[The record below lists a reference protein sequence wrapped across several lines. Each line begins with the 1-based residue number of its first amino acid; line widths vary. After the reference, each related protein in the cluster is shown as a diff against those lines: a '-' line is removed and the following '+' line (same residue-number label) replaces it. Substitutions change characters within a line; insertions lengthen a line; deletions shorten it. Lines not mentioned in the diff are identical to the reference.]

1 MSNAQKIREI
11 LQNRQK
17 AAQVGKKEDLSA
29 ITVKVSEVKSGE
41 EQKAKTDA
49 LNQHSPQQTDKTS
62 LKSSDQQSAH
72 LSNQKSTQK
81 NTHPNNRN
89 IAMDNSINKDVAENK
104 SEKLTEQ
111 NSSNTR
117 ETSSAEQNLLE
128 KNSTYSVENSSNYLS
143 KTNSADTSDTTE
155 NAQSTNNTKKSQSL
169 GKIEAPT
176 DIEDNKNK
184 SHIASDLS
192 MEEDVDPRF
201 TEKDRKPLI
210 RKMKAPDKTALDI
223 KKEIVPEKKRKR
235 VSGVSM
241 DNIIVSIKSLSAMLK
256 ASLPLAEA
264 VKILAEQSTDANLRS
279 IFYTVI
285 EDIHNGS
292 NLYESLSTFPKV
304 FNPMVISVIETGEKG
319 GILEKNLIF
328 LADFLKKEHELSKKI
343 KGALMYPMIILGL
356 AVVEFVGMI
365 FFILPKLESL
375 FTSFPNVPAFTKS
388 LISAAGF
395 IRLNWIYIL
404 AGIVVVIFV
413 LLQILKTKKGKRLL
427 DWLAIKVP
435 VIKKLTVANVL
446 ATFSR
451 TIGLLLGSGIHI
463 SKALK
468 IATTTV
474 HNGIYSDI
482 IMEIYNDAKEGQ
494 NISATLKQ
502 YYAYF
507 PISFIKLIEVGE
519 VSGTLEDNLLYLNEH
534 YSQQVDEISDNFA
547 TFIEPIL
554 LILIGVVIGLL
565 TITMITPLYQFV
577 SSINS

>member
-11 LQNRQK
+11 LQNRQNANQPQK
-17 AAQVGKKEDLSA
+17 NNFDTDQTNKNNSIDDNITEDISNKPTQNPSSANNDSISSSVRVENVTKIDEKLEVVKIESDRNTAEVDKNKNIDKKS
-29 ITVKVSEVKSGE
+29 I
-41 EQKAKTDA
+41 
-49 LNQHSPQQTDKTS
+49 
-62 LKSSDQQSAH
+62 SSDTQQSDK
-72 LSNQKSTQK
+72 NDST
-81 NTHPNNRN
+81 NT
-89 IAMDNSINKDVAENK
+89 DENK
-104 SEKLTEQ
+104 H
-111 NSSNTR
+111 
-117 ETSSAEQNLLE
+117 
-128 KNSTYSVENSSNYLS
+128 
-143 KTNSADTSDTTE
+143 
-155 NAQSTNNTKKSQSL
+155 
-169 GKIEAPT
+169 
-176 DIEDNKNK
+176 K
-184 SHIASDLS
+184 SHIATDLS
-192 MEEDVDPRF
+192 MEDDIDPRASQ
-201 TEKDRKPLI
+201 KDRKPLI
-210 RKMKAPDKTALDI
+210 PKMKAPDKTALDI
-223 KKEIVPEKKRKR
+223 KKEIVPEQKRAKL
-235 VSGVSM
+235 SGVSM

-256 ASLPLAEA
+256 ASMPLAES
-264 VKILAEQSTDANLRS
+264 VKILAEQSSDAKLRS

-319 GILEKNLIF
+319 GILEKNLVF

-356 AVVEFVGMI
+356 AVVEFIGMI
-365 FFILPKLESL
+365 FFILPKLEAL
-375 FTSFPNVPAFTKS
+375 FTSFPNVPAFTVM
-388 LISAAGF
+388 LIGAAGF
-395 IRLNWIYIL
+395 IRQNWIYIL
-404 AGIVVVIFV
+404 AGIVVVIFG
-413 LLQILKTKKGKRLL
+413 LIQAFKTKKGKRLL
-427 DWLAIKVP
+427 DWVAIKFP

-451 TIGLLLGSGIHI
+451 TVGLLLGSGIHI

-468 IATTTV
+468 IATNTV
-474 HNGIYSDI
+474 HNSIYSDI

-494 NISATLKQ
+494 SISATLKQ
-502 YYAYF
+502 YYNFF

-577 SSINS
+577 SSINA